1 MELTVNGV
9 RCTVD
14 VPGDEPLLDVL
25 RDDLHLTGTKPGC
38 GSHSCGACTVLLDG
52 RTALACAVPV
62 GDLAGRTVT
71 TVEGLTG
78 PDGSPH
84 PVQRAFLDE
93 QAAQCGWCTPAQVLT
108 GVALLADDPRPAP
121 SRVRER
127 LDAVL
132 CRCGTYQRA
141 AAAVLRASRDSA
153 GHDSAGHYDAGHDSA
168 AEARS

>member
-1 MELTVNGV
+1 MELTVNGA
-9 RCTVD
+9 RRTAD

-38 GSHSCGACTVLLDG
+38 GSRSCGACTVLLDG

-62 GDLAGRTVT
+62 GEVAGRAVT

-78 PDGSPH
+78 PDGAPH

-108 GVALLADDPRPAP
+108 AVALLADDPHPAP
-121 SRVRER
+121 ALVRAR

-141 AAAVLRASRDSA
+141 AAAVLRASLDGTGPDGATRD
-153 GHDSAGHYDAGHDSA
+153 G
-168 AEARS
+168 AEGPQG